1 MQRRFP
7 SGVLKKRV
15 ALFYLCS
22 CSALRFCVIK
32 TESESQDCVLCGK
45 LPTFNTSSVPINME
59 HCEFATG
66 PWTGFARPHKSEMTK
81 SMNRFQIK

>member
-45 LPTFNTSSVPINME
+45 LPTFNTSSVPMNMA
-59 HCEFATG
+59 HYEFARG
-66 PWTGFARPHKSEMTK
+66 PGQDSSVP
-81 SMNRFQIK
+81 IKVK